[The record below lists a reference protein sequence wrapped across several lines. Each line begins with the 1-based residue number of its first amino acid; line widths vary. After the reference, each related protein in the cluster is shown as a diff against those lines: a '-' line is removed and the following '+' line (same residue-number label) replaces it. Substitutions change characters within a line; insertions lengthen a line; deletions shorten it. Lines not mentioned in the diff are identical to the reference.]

1 MTLETGKPIGKD
13 FSLQLSFQ
21 KDLLPLFSSKLI
33 QIFPFSETIPL
44 SPFDHAK
51 IRLMRP
57 LQGVQD
63 IGQLRPLWNEEDF
76 TVHYTNGNCNG

>member
-21 KDLLPLFSSKLI
+21 KDLLPLFSSELI

-44 SPFDHAK
+44 SPFDH
-51 IRLMRP
+51 
-57 LQGVQD
+57 
-63 IGQLRPLWNEEDF
+63 ED
-76 TVHYTNGNCNG
+76 TTDETTPRSTRYQTTKTILE